1 MSGFDIEWQTFFGEH
16 VYVYVTCKPEM
27 SESSRITRQRD
38 LQQTAGQGAWLD
50 AALSRQLQAIISS
63 CFSGIDSGA
72 YLNKYFLRD
81 DCFMRRLRL
90 FYSGEQLVGYCLLT
104 FARHRLA
111 GTGRQGKSVVLM
123 GASAGFLPDYRHGN
137 HTLQFSLQQA
147 IHYKLRHP
155 LQTVYFADTMLSP
168 AMYRVM
174 AKAVGIIYPHPDKAT
189 PPDVVKLLQHLQ
201 PDSQSPGHVMFVG
214 RKSQYSSTDL
224 QRFAASD
231 KAEIRFYLQ
240 TNPQFA
246 EGYALLTVIPVS
258 LWQMLLTGMRRLQK
272 HCAA

>member
-1 MSGFDIEWQTFFGEH
+1 MRID
-16 VYVYVTCKPEM
+16 M
-27 SESSRITRQRD
+27 SEPLHITRQLD
-38 LQQTAGQGAWLD
+38 LRQNEGEHNWLD
-50 AALSRQLQAIISS
+50 ATLSRQLQRIISA
-63 CFSGIDSGA
+63 CFSGIDSAA

-81 DCFMRRLRL
+81 NCFMRRLRL
-90 FYSGEQLVGYCLLT
+90 FYCGQQLVGYCLLT
-104 FARHRLA
+104 FSRQRLA
-111 GTGRQGKSVVLM
+111 GNDASSKQVVLM

-147 IHYKLRHP
+147 IAYKLRHP

-174 AKAVGIIYPHPDKAT
+174 AKAVGIIYPHPDKPT

-201 PDSQSPGHVMFVG
+201 PDSQSPSHVMFVG
-214 RKSQYSSTDL
+214 RKSDYSRADL

-258 LWQMLLTGMRRLQK
+258 LWQMLLTGLRRL
-272 HCAA
+272 HLPGAS

>member
-1 MSGFDIEWQTFFGEH
+1 MSTQSHITQQQ
-16 VYVYVTCKPEM
+16 YLCQ
-27 SESSRITRQRD
+27 SEGD
-38 LQQTAGQGAWLD
+38 PNWLGAT
-50 AALSRQLQAIISS
+50 LSRQLQAIIGT
-63 CFSGIDSGA
+63 CFSGVDSGA

-81 DCFMRRLRL
+81 NCFMRRLRL
-90 FYSGEQLVGYCLLT
+90 FYCDQQLVGYCLLT
-104 FARHRLA
+104 FSRQRLA
-111 GTGRQGKSVVLM
+111 DNSGKQVVLM

-147 IHYKLRHP
+147 IAYKLRHP

-174 AKAVGIIYPHPDKAT
+174 AKAVGIIYPHPDQPT
-189 PPDVVKLLQHLQ
+189 PPDVVKLLQLLQHLQ
-201 PDSQSPGHVMFVG
+201 PDSQSPSHVMFVG
-214 RKSQYSSTDL
+214 RKSDYSSDDL

-258 LWQMLLTGMRRLQK
+258 LWQMLLTGLRRL
-272 HCAA
+272 HLPGAS

>member
-1 MSGFDIEWQTFFGEH
+1 MQ
-16 VYVYVTCKPEM
+16 YKM
-27 SESSRITRQRD
+27 SEPIRITHHHD
-38 LQQTAGQGAWLD
+38 LQQTAGQRDWLD
-50 AALSRQLQAIISS
+50 VALSRQLQAIISN

-90 FYSGEQLVGYCLLT
+90 FYCGEQLVGYCLLT
-104 FARHRLA
+104 FARHQVAAA
-111 GTGRQGKSVVLM
+111 GRRGKTLILM
-123 GASAGFLPDYRHGN
+123 GASAGFLPDYRNGN
-137 HTLQFSLQQA
+137 HTLKFSLQQA
-147 IHYKLRHP
+147 IYYKLRHP

-174 AKAVGIIYPHPDKAT
+174 AKAVGIIYPHPGKAT
-189 PPDVVKLLQHLQ
+189 PPDVIQLLQHLQ
-201 PDSQSPGHVMFVG
+201 PDSQSPGHVMYVG
-214 RKSQYSSTDL
+214 RKSDYSRADL

-258 LWQMLLTGMRRLQK
+258 LWQMLLTGLRRLQIQRV
-272 HCAA
+272 A